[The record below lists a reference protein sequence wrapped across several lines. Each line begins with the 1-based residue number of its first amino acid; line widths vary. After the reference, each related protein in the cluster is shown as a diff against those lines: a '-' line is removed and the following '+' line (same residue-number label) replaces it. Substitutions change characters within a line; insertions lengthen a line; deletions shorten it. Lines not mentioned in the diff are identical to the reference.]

1 MKEKAEAQVRLEEA
15 ITQRKQI
22 EEEKEHVMS
31 VLNQEISTVH
41 FKLKQNDMD
50 VRDSLLYCIPIFI

>member
-15 ITQRKQI
+15 ITQKKQI

-50 VRDSLLYCIPIFI
+50 VRK